1 MILLAYTRHL
11 GNQEIIGQ
19 SVAANRRLITLR
31 LPRVRCYVC
40 YIIARC
46 QAMVELSSGF
56 RGRKCRQ
63 VVQMSDNPFGPSL
76 LHVHL
81 KHIIKATSSDLDIT
95 IKVVTGS
102 VIIYNKGTAY
112 QRLYA

>member
-1 MILLAYTRHL
+1 MILLAYTGHL

-63 VVQMSDNPFGPSL
+63 VSDNPFGPSL

-81 KHIIKATSSDLDIT
+81 KPIIKANSSDLDTT

-102 VIIYNKGTAY
+102 GIEYNKGTAY